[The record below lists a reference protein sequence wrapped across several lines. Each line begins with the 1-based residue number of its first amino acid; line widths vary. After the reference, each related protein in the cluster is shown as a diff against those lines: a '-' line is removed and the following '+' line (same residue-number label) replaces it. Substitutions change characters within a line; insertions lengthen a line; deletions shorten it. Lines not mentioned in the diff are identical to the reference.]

1 MPLSDLEKSFTSAK
15 ESGLSTEIVAAIIP
29 LVDAYQQVR
38 KFDPA
43 VRCLK
48 DVLPVIREKG
58 EAGQE
63 AVILT
68 ALGTAFWEMAQL
80 QKALDQFSLAR
91 DLFKQSGDKMGER
104 AILAMV
110 GITFWRKCDWQR
122 ALEIL
127 ADVFADGLVVDDR
140 FMSVRGALERGIAT
154 LQNRVRM
161 GRELVDPL
169 KTLQPLFS
177 GCALYR
183 VLGNHEQFELCLNE
197 SVALAESLN
206 KTDILDAAK
215 ELKLLGAGP
224 ASQGR

>member
-1 MPLSDLEKSFTSAK
+1 MPLSELEKSFNSAK
-15 ESGLSTEIVAAIIP
+15 ESGSPVEMVAAIIP

-48 DVLPVIREKG
+48 EALPVIREKG

-80 QKALDQFSLAR
+80 QKALDQFSPAR
-91 DLFKQSGDKMGER
+91 DLFKQCGDKMGER
-104 AILAMV
+104 TILAMV
-110 GITFWRKCDWQR
+110 GITFWRKCEWQR

-127 ADVFADGLVVDDR
+127 ADVFADGLIVDDR
-140 FMSVRGALERGIAT
+140 FLSVRGALERGVAT

-161 GRELVDPL
+161 GRELDDPL
-169 KTLQPLFS
+169 KILQPLFS

-183 VLGNHEQFELCLNE
+183 VLGNREQFELCLNE
-197 SVALAESLN
+197 SVTLAESLN
-206 KTDILDAAK
+206 KTDILDAAHSIRR
-215 ELKLLGAGP
+215 LGT
-224 ASQGR
+224 